1 MQNEVQVFNF
11 EQNEVQTVVINNEV
25 WLVGKD
31 VAKALGYLNT
41 KDALGKHVDD
51 EDKQII
57 QRSQNATLE
66 IPNRGLTLI
75 NQSGVISL
83 ALSSKLPSARKFKRW
98 VTSEVIPSVL
108 KHGAYLTDQKIEEV
122 LTSPDTII
130 RLATELKEE
139 RQAKLV
145 LKQQNSVLLQQN
157 NELKPKADYTDLILS
172 NKTLVT
178 ITFIAKD
185 YGMSGLAMNKLL
197 HDLGVQYNQSG
208 VWLLYAKHQ
217 TKGWTQSETTE
228 VVKKDGSKK
237 LVMNTK
243 WTQKGRLGLY
253 ELLKDNGYLPLIE
266 QDQPA

>member
-1 MQNEVQVFNF
+1 MNEVEAFNF
-11 EQNEVQTVVINNEV
+11 ESNEVRTLMIDNKP
-25 WLVGKD
+25 WFVGKD
-31 VAKALGYLNT
+31 VADALGYSASRN
-41 KDALGKHVDD
+41 ALSKHVDSD
-51 EDKQII
+51 DKLTHQISASG
-57 QRSQNATLE
+57 QKRE
-66 IPNRGLTLI
+66 MVLI
-75 NQSGVISL
+75 NESGVYSL
-83 ALSSKLPSARKFKRW
+83 IFGSKLDSAKRFKKW
-98 VTSEVIPSVL
+98 VTSEVLPAIR
-108 KHGAYLTDQKIEEV
+108 KHGTYMTDQTIEDV
-122 LTSPDTII
+122 LTNPDTII
-130 RLATELKEE
+130 RLATDLKNE
-139 RQAKLV
+139 RKEKLM
-145 LKQQNSVLLQQN
+145 LAQQVT
-157 NELKPKADYTDLILS
+157 ELKPKADYTDLILS

-197 HDLGVQYNQSG
+197 HDLGVQYSQSG

-228 VVKKDGSKK
+228 VVRKDGSKK

>member
-1 MQNEVQVFNF
+1 MSLEVKVFDNLKVKEENGQVLFDAESAAIGLGITDEKSGLTYVRWNRVNKYLF
-11 EQNEVQTVVINNEV
+11 ATSGENVKRGDFITEPQFYKLAVKANNET
-25 WLVGKD
+25 
-31 VAKALGYLNT
+31 A
-41 KDALGKHVDD
+41 
-51 EDKQII
+51 E
-57 QRSQNATLE
+57 
-66 IPNRGLTLI
+66 
-75 NQSGVISL
+75 
-83 ALSSKLPSARKFKRW
+83 KFQDW
-98 VTSEVIPSVL
+98 VTSEVLPAIR
-108 KHGAYLTDQKIEEV
+108 KHGTYMTDQTIEDV
-122 LTSPDTII
+122 LTNPDTII
-130 RLATELKEE
+130 RLATDLKNE
-139 RQAKLV
+139 RKEKLM
-145 LKQQNSVLLQQN
+145 LAQQVT
-157 NELKPKADYTDLILS
+157 ELKPKADYTDLILS

-197 HDLGVQYNQSG
+197 HDLGVQYSQSG

-228 VVKKDGSKK
+228 VVRKDGSKK

>member
-1 MQNEVQVFNF
+1 MSLEVQVFDNLKVKEENGQILF
-11 EQNEVQTVVINNEV
+11 DAESAAIGLGIVSKAKGYTNIRWSRVNDYLDSAKSGRKIQKGDFITEPQFYKLAIKANNET
-25 WLVGKD
+25 
-31 VAKALGYLNT
+31 A
-41 KDALGKHVDD
+41 
-51 EDKQII
+51 E
-57 QRSQNATLE
+57 
-66 IPNRGLTLI
+66 
-75 NQSGVISL
+75 
-83 ALSSKLPSARKFKRW
+83 KFQDW
-98 VTSEVIPSVL
+98 VTSEVLPAIR
-108 KHGAYLTDQKIEEV
+108 KHGTYMTDQTIEDV
-122 LTSPDTII
+122 LTNPDTII
-130 RLATELKEE
+130 RLATDLKNE
-139 RQAKLV
+139 RKEKLM
-145 LKQQNSVLLQQN
+145 LAQQVT
-157 NELKPKADYTDLILS
+157 ELKPKADYTDLILS

-197 HDLGVQYNQSG
+197 HDLGVQYSQSG

>member
-1 MQNEVQVFNF
+1 MTLEVQVFDNLKVKEENGQVLF
-11 EQNEVQTVVINNEV
+11 DAESAAFGIGLIKTSKGQQYVRWERVNEYLGLSTSGQ
-25 WLVGKD
+25 LVKRGDFITEPQLYKL
-31 VAKALGYLNT
+31 AIKAN
-41 KDALGKHVDD
+41 
-51 EDKQII
+51 
-57 QRSQNATLE
+57 
-66 IPNRGLTLI
+66 
-75 NQSGVISL
+75 
-83 ALSSKLPSARKFKRW
+83 SAQAEKFQDW
-98 VTSEVIPSVL
+98 VTSEVLPAIR
-108 KHGAYLTDQKIEEV
+108 KHGTYMTDQTIEEV
-122 LTSPDTII
+122 LTNPDTIS
-130 RLATELKEE
+130 RLATDLKNE
-139 RQAKLV
+139 RREKLM
-145 LKQQNSVLLQQN
+145 LAQQVT
-157 NELKPKADYTDLILS
+157 ELKPKADYTDLILS

-197 HDLGVQYNQSG
+197 HDLGVQYSQSG

-228 VVKKDGSKK
+228 VVRKDGSKK

>member
-1 MQNEVQVFNF
+1 MSLEVQVFDNLKVKEENGQVLF
-11 EQNEVQTVVINNEV
+11 DAESAAIGLGISDIAKSGNTVARWARVNKYLGIATSGDGVKRGDFITEPQFYKLAIKANNET
-25 WLVGKD
+25 
-31 VAKALGYLNT
+31 A
-41 KDALGKHVDD
+41 
-51 EDKQII
+51 E
-57 QRSQNATLE
+57 
-66 IPNRGLTLI
+66 
-75 NQSGVISL
+75 
-83 ALSSKLPSARKFKRW
+83 KFQDW
-98 VTSEVIPSVL
+98 VTSEVLPAIR
-108 KHGAYLTDQKIEEV
+108 KHGTYMTDKTIEDV
-122 LTSPDTII
+122 LTNPDTII
-130 RLATELKEE
+130 RLATDLKNE
-139 RQAKLV
+139 RKEKLM
-145 LKQQNSVLLQQN
+145 LAQQVT
-157 NELKPKADYTDLILS
+157 ELKPKADYTDLILS

-197 HDLGVQYNQSG
+197 HDLGVQYSQSG

>member
-1 MQNEVQVFNF
+1 MNEVEVFNF
-11 EQNEVQTVVINNEV
+11 KANEVRTVLISQEV
-25 WLVGKD
+25 WFVGKD
-31 VAKALGYLNT
+31 VSEALGYSDLN
-41 KDALGKHVDD
+41 KAVAMHVDD
-51 EDKQII
+51 EDKKLNDKTSSSFG
-57 QRSQNATLE
+57 QRGA
-66 IPNRGLTLI
+66 TLI

-83 ALSSKLPSARKFKRW
+83 VLSSKLPDARKFKRW

>member
-1 MQNEVQVFNF
+1 MQNEVQVFDNLKVKQENGQVMF
-11 EQNEVQTVVINNEV
+11 
-25 WLVGKD
+25 
-31 VAKALGYLNT
+31 
-41 KDALGKHVDD
+41 DAESAAIK
-51 EDKQII
+51 I
-57 QRSQNATLE
+57 
-66 IPNRGLTLI
+66 GLTKQSKGNTYVRWERVNEYIGLSKSGQRIERGSFITEPQLYKLI
-75 NQSGVISL
+75 IKANSPQ
-83 ALSSKLPSARKFKRW
+83 AERFQDW
-98 VTSEVIPSVL
+98 VTSEVLPSIRQ
-108 KHGAYLTDQKIEEV
+108 HGAYLTDQKIEEV

-130 RLATELKEE
+130 RLATKLKEE

-266 QDQPA
+266 QYQPA

>member
-1 MQNEVQVFNF
+1 MSLEVQVFDNLKVKEENGQILF
-11 EQNEVQTVVINNEV
+11 DAETAAIGLGISRIASSGNISVRWERVNKYLTVPTSGHELKRGDFITEPQFYKLAIKANNET
-25 WLVGKD
+25 
-31 VAKALGYLNT
+31 A
-41 KDALGKHVDD
+41 
-51 EDKQII
+51 E
-57 QRSQNATLE
+57 
-66 IPNRGLTLI
+66 
-75 NQSGVISL
+75 
-83 ALSSKLPSARKFKRW
+83 KFQDW
-98 VTSEVIPSVL
+98 VTSEVLPAIR
-108 KHGAYLTDQKIEEV
+108 KHGTYMTDQTIEEV
-122 LTSPDTII
+122 LTNPDTII
-130 RLATELKEE
+130 RLATDLKNE
-139 RQAKLV
+139 RKEKLM
-145 LKQQNSVLLQQN
+145 LAQQVT
-157 NELKPKADYTDLILS
+157 ELKPKADYTDLILS

-197 HDLGVQYNQSG
+197 HDLGVQYSQSG

-228 VVKKDGSKK
+228 VVRKDGSKK

>member
-1 MQNEVQVFNF
+1 MNDVEVFNF
-11 EQNEVQTVVINNEV
+11 EANEVRTVIIENEA
-25 WLVGKD
+25 WFVGKD
-31 VAKALGYLNT
+31 VAVSLGYKKPENALGT
-41 KDALGKHVDD
+41 HVD
-51 EDKQII
+51 EDDKTTTLI
-57 QRSQNATLE
+57 QGNGSNYKSKT
-66 IPNRGLTLI
+66 TLI
-75 NQSGVISL
+75 NESGVYSL
-83 ALSSKLPSARKFKRW
+83 IFGSKLESAKRFKKW
-98 VTSEVIPSVL
+98 VTSEVLPAIR
-108 KHGAYLTDQKIEEV
+108 KHGAYMTDQTIEDV
-122 LTSPDTII
+122 LTNPDTII
-130 RLATELKEE
+130 RLATDLKNE
-139 RQAKLV
+139 RKEKLM
-145 LKQQNSVLLQQN
+145 LAQQVT
-157 NELKPKADYTDLILS
+157 ELKPKADYTDLILS

-197 HDLGVQYNQSG
+197 HDLGVQYSQSG

-228 VVKKDGSKK
+228 VVRKDGSKK

>member
-1 MQNEVQVFNF
+1 M
-11 EQNEVQTVVINNEV
+11 T
-25 WLVGKD
+25 
-31 VAKALGYLNT
+31 
-41 KDALGKHVDD
+41 
-51 EDKQII
+51 DK
-57 QRSQNATLE
+57 T
-66 IPNRGLTLI
+66 
-75 NQSGVISL
+75 
-83 ALSSKLPSARKFKRW
+83 
-98 VTSEVIPSVL
+98 
-108 KHGAYLTDQKIEEV
+108 IEEV
-122 LTSPDTII
+122 LTNPDTII
-130 RLATELKEE
+130 RLATDLKNE
-139 RQAKLV
+139 RQEKLM
-145 LKQQNSVLLQQN
+145 LAQQVT
-157 NELKPKADYTDLILS
+157 ELKPKADYTDLILS

-197 HDLGVQYNQSG
+197 HDLGVQYSQSG

-228 VVKKDGSKK
+228 VARKDGSKK

>member
-1 MQNEVQVFNF
+1 MANEVQIFNDLKVKEENGQVMF
-11 EQNEVQTVVINNEV
+11 DAETAAIGLGIVDTSKGTKKVRWARVNKYLGLDGITAPQVALGDFITEPQFYKLAIKANNET
-25 WLVGKD
+25 
-31 VAKALGYLNT
+31 A
-41 KDALGKHVDD
+41 
-51 EDKQII
+51 E
-57 QRSQNATLE
+57 
-66 IPNRGLTLI
+66 
-75 NQSGVISL
+75 
-83 ALSSKLPSARKFKRW
+83 KFQDW
-98 VTSEVIPSVL
+98 VTTEVLPTIR
-108 KHGAYLTDQKIEEV
+108 KHGTYMTDKTIEEV
-122 LTSPDTII
+122 LTNPDTII
-130 RLATELKEE
+130 RLATDLKNE
-139 RQAKLV
+139 RQEKLM
-145 LKQQNSVLLQQN
+145 LAQQVT
-157 NELKPKADYTDLILS
+157 ELKPKADYTDLILS

-197 HDLGVQYNQSG
+197 HDLGVQYSQSG

-228 VVKKDGSKK
+228 VVRKDGSKK

>member
-1 MQNEVQVFNF
+1 MSKIIGIDLGTTNSAVAVLEGGEPKIITNPDGGRTTPSVVSFKNGESQV
-11 EQNEVQTVVINNEV
+11 
-25 WLVGKD
+25 GD
-31 VAKALGYLNT
+31 VAKRQAITN
-41 KDALGKHVDD
+41 
-51 EDKQII
+51 
-57 QRSQNATLE
+57 
-66 IPNRGLTLI
+66 
-75 NQSGVISL
+75 
-83 ALSSKLPSARKFKRW
+83 
-98 VTSEVIPSVL
+98 
-108 KHGAYLTDQKIEEV
+108 
-122 LTSPDTII
+122 PDTII
-130 RLATELKEE
+130 RLATDLKNVRRE
-139 RQAKLV
+139 KLM
-145 LKQQNSVLLQQN
+145 LAQQVT
-157 NELKPKADYTDLILS
+157 ELKPKADYTDLILS

-197 HDLGVQYNQSG
+197 HDLGVQYSQSG

-228 VVKKDGSKK
+228 VVRKDGSKK

>member
-1 MQNEVQVFNF
+1 MSLEVQVFDNLKVKEENGQILF
-11 EQNEVQTVVINNEV
+11 DAETAAIGLGISEVAKSGNTVVKWTRINKYLGIDTSVDNGIKRGDFITEPQFYKLAIKANNET
-25 WLVGKD
+25 
-31 VAKALGYLNT
+31 A
-41 KDALGKHVDD
+41 
-51 EDKQII
+51 E
-57 QRSQNATLE
+57 
-66 IPNRGLTLI
+66 
-75 NQSGVISL
+75 
-83 ALSSKLPSARKFKRW
+83 KFQDW
-98 VTSEVIPSVL
+98 VTSEVLPAIR
-108 KHGAYLTDQKIEEV
+108 KHGTYMTDQTIEDV
-122 LTSPDTII
+122 LTNPDTII
-130 RLATELKEE
+130 RLATDLKNE
-139 RQAKLV
+139 RREKLM
-145 LKQQNSVLLQQN
+145 LAQQVT
-157 NELKPKADYTDLILS
+157 ELKPKADYTDLILS

-197 HDLGVQYNQSG
+197 HDLGVQYSQSG

-228 VVKKDGSKK
+228 VVRKDGSKK

>member
-1 MQNEVQVFNF
+1 MNEVTVFNF
-11 EQNEVQTVVINNEV
+11 EANEVRTVIIENEA
-25 WLVGKD
+25 WFVGKD
-31 VAKALGYLNT
+31 VADTLGYSNSP
-41 KDALGKHVDD
+41 KAIRDHIDD
-51 EDKQII
+51 EDKLTERIVMSGQS
-57 QRSQNATLE
+57 RY
-66 IPNRGLTLI
+66 PTLI
-75 NQSGVISL
+75 NESGVYSL
-83 ALSSKLPSARKFKRW
+83 IFGSKLESAKRFKKW
-98 VTSEVIPSVL
+98 VTSEVLPAIR

-185 YGMSGLAMNKLL
+185 YGMSGSAMNKLL

-266 QDQPA
+266 QDKQPA

>member
-1 MQNEVQVFNF
+1 MNEVKVFDNLRVKEENGQILF
-11 EQNEVQTVVINNEV
+11 DAETAAIGLGISEVAKSGNTVVKWTRINKYLGIDTSVDNGIKRGDFITEPQFYKLAIKANNET
-25 WLVGKD
+25 
-31 VAKALGYLNT
+31 A
-41 KDALGKHVDD
+41 
-51 EDKQII
+51 E
-57 QRSQNATLE
+57 
-66 IPNRGLTLI
+66 
-75 NQSGVISL
+75 
-83 ALSSKLPSARKFKRW
+83 KFQDW
-98 VTSEVIPSVL
+98 VTSEVLPAIR
-108 KHGAYLTDQKIEEV
+108 KHGTYMTDQTIEDV
-122 LTSPDTII
+122 LTNPDTII
-130 RLATELKEE
+130 RLATDLKNE
-139 RQAKLV
+139 RKEKLM
-145 LKQQNSVLLQQN
+145 LAQQVT
-157 NELKPKADYTDLILS
+157 ELKPKADYTDLILS

-197 HDLGVQYNQSG
+197 HDLGVQYSQSG

-228 VVKKDGSKK
+228 VVRKDGSKK

>member
-1 MQNEVQVFNF
+1 MSLDVQVFDNLKVKEENGQVLF
-11 EQNEVQTVVINNEV
+11 DAESAAIGLGISDEKGEATYVRWNRVNKYLFATSGESINRGDFITEPQFYKLAIKANNET
-25 WLVGKD
+25 
-31 VAKALGYLNT
+31 A
-41 KDALGKHVDD
+41 
-51 EDKQII
+51 E
-57 QRSQNATLE
+57 
-66 IPNRGLTLI
+66 
-75 NQSGVISL
+75 
-83 ALSSKLPSARKFKRW
+83 KFQDW
-98 VTSEVIPSVL
+98 VTTEVLPTIR
-108 KHGAYLTDQKIEEV
+108 KHGTYMTDKTIEEV
-122 LTSPDTII
+122 LTNPDTII
-130 RLATELKEE
+130 RLATDLKNE
-139 RQAKLV
+139 RQEKLM
-145 LKQQNSVLLQQN
+145 LAQQVT
-157 NELKPKADYTDLILS
+157 ELKPKADYTDLILS

-197 HDLGVQYNQSG
+197 HDLGVQYSQSG

-228 VVKKDGSKK
+228 VVRKDCSKK

>member
-1 MQNEVQVFNF
+1 MSLEVQVFDNLKVKEENGQILF
-11 EQNEVQTVVINNEV
+11 DAESAAIKIGISLNKKGVEYVRWERVR
-25 WLVGKD
+25 K
-31 VAKALGYLNT
+31 YLNSPQVEKGDFIT
-41 KDALGKHVDD
+41 EQQLYK
-51 EDKQII
+51 
-57 QRSQNATLE
+57 
-66 IPNRGLTLI
+66 
-75 NQSGVISL
+75 L
-83 ALSSKLPSARKFKRW
+83 AIKAESAQAENFQDW
-98 VTSEVIPSVL
+98 VTSEVLPAIR
-108 KHGAYLTDQKIEEV
+108 KHGTYMTDQTIEEV
-122 LTSPDTII
+122 LTNPDTII
-130 RLATELKEE
+130 RLATDLKNE
-139 RQAKLV
+139 RKEKLM
-145 LKQQNSVLLQQN
+145 LAQQVT
-157 NELKPKADYTDLILS
+157 ELKPKADYTDLILS

-197 HDLGVQYNQSG
+197 HDLGVQYSQSG

>member
-1 MQNEVQVFNF
+1 MSLEVQVFDNLKVKEENGQVLF
-11 EQNEVQTVVINNEV
+11 DAESAAIGLGIARIASSGNVSVRWERVNKYLTVPTSGHELKRGDFITEPQFYKLAIKANNDTAE
-25 WLVGKD
+25 
-31 VAKALGYLNT
+31 
-41 KDALGKHVDD
+41 
-51 EDKQII
+51 
-57 QRSQNATLE
+57 
-66 IPNRGLTLI
+66 
-75 NQSGVISL
+75 
-83 ALSSKLPSARKFKRW
+83 KFQDW
-98 VTSEVIPSVL
+98 VTSEVLPAIR
-108 KHGAYLTDQKIEEV
+108 KHGTYMTDQTIEDV
-122 LTSPDTII
+122 LTNPDTII
-130 RLATELKEE
+130 RLATDLKNE
-139 RQAKLV
+139 RKEKLM
-145 LKQQNSVLLQQN
+145 LAQQVT
-157 NELKPKADYTDLILS
+157 ELKPKADYTDLILS

-197 HDLGVQYNQSG
+197 HDLGVQYSQSG

>member
-11 EQNEVQTVVINNEV
+11 KDNSVRTTIIGNEV
-25 WLVGKD
+25 WFVGKD
-31 VAKALGYLNT
+31 IATALGYSQTSKAVREHLE
-41 KDALGKHVDD
+41 V
-51 EDKQII
+51 EDKGVSKLDTPGGKQDVVV
-57 QRSQNATLE
+57 
-66 IPNRGLTLI
+66 I

-83 ALSSKLPSARKFKRW
+83 VLSSKLPEARKFKRW
-98 VTSEVIPSVL
+98 ITSEVIPSVL

-228 VVKKDGSKK
+228 VVKKDGTKK

>member
-1 MQNEVQVFNF
+1 MNEVEVFNF
-11 EQNEVQTVVINNEV
+11 EANEVRTVIIENEA
-25 WLVGKD
+25 WFVGKD
-31 VAKALGYLNT
+31 VAVSLGYKKPENALGT
-41 KDALGKHVDD
+41 HVD
-51 EDKQII
+51 EDDKTTTLI
-57 QRSQNATLE
+57 QGNGSNYKSKT
-66 IPNRGLTLI
+66 TLI
-75 NQSGVISL
+75 NESGVYSL
-83 ALSSKLPSARKFKRW
+83 IFGSKLESAKRFKKW
-98 VTSEVIPSVL
+98 VTSEVLPAIR
-108 KHGAYLTDQKIEEV
+108 KHGTYMTDQTIEEV
-122 LTSPDTII
+122 LTNPDTII
-130 RLATELKEE
+130 RLATDLKNE
-139 RQAKLV
+139 RKEKLM
-145 LKQQNSVLLQQN
+145 LAQQVT
-157 NELKPKADYTDLILS
+157 ELKPKADYTDLILS

-197 HDLGVQYNQSG
+197 HDLGVQYSQSG

>member
-1 MQNEVQVFNF
+1 MNEVKVFDNLKVKEEN
-11 EQNEVQTVVINNEV
+11 EQILFDAETAAIGLGISEVAKSGNTVVKWTRINKYLGIDTSVDNGIKRGDFITEPQFYKLAIKANNET
-25 WLVGKD
+25 
-31 VAKALGYLNT
+31 A
-41 KDALGKHVDD
+41 
-51 EDKQII
+51 E
-57 QRSQNATLE
+57 
-66 IPNRGLTLI
+66 
-75 NQSGVISL
+75 
-83 ALSSKLPSARKFKRW
+83 KFQDW
-98 VTSEVIPSVL
+98 VTSEVLPAIR
-108 KHGAYLTDQKIEEV
+108 KHGTYMTDQTIEEV
-122 LTSPDTII
+122 LTNPDTII
-130 RLATELKEE
+130 RLATDLKNE
-139 RQAKLV
+139 RKEKLM
-145 LKQQNSVLLQQN
+145 LAQQVT
-157 NELKPKADYTDLILS
+157 ELKPKADYTDLILS

-197 HDLGVQYNQSG
+197 HDLGVQYSQSG

-228 VVKKDGSKK
+228 VVRKDGSKK

>member
-1 MQNEVQVFNF
+1 MQNEVQVFDNLKVKQENGQVMF
-11 EQNEVQTVVINNEV
+11 DAESAAIGLGLTQNKSRKTYVRWGTVSKYLSQKVGKGDFITEPQFYKLAIKANNETAERFQ
-25 WLVGKD
+25 D
-31 VAKALGYLNT
+31 
-41 KDALGKHVDD
+41 
-51 EDKQII
+51 
-57 QRSQNATLE
+57 
-66 IPNRGLTLI
+66 
-75 NQSGVISL
+75 
-83 ALSSKLPSARKFKRW
+83 W
-98 VTSEVIPSVL
+98 VTSEVLPSIRQ
-108 KHGAYLTDQKIEEV
+108 HGAYLTDQKIEEV
-122 LTSPDTII
+122 LTSPDAII
-130 RLATELKEE
+130 RLATKLKEE

-197 HDLGVQYNQSG
+197 HDLCVQYNQSG

-266 QDQPA
+266 QYQPA